1 MQLAPFPFQII
12 DWSAIEKEEKTGLT
26 GKATWQVVQMGKV
39 RIRRLEY
46 SPGYSADH
54 WCSKGHVIHCLEGD
68 MKTELDDGRIM
79 HLAAGQT
86 YIVGDDSEAH
96 RSRTENGCVL
106 FVVD

>member
-12 DWSAIEKEEKTGLT
+12 DWSAIEKEEKKGLT

-46 SPGYSADH
+46 SSDYSADH

-68 MKTELDDGRIM
+68 MHTELEDGRIM

-96 RSRTENGCVL
+96 RSRTEKGCVL